1 MSNRV
6 YHDAHNTPA
15 SNSQVSIDRARGG
28 QIQIT
33 LTIPKK
39 THKLKLSV
47 GSGVVEIP
55 EVSVTFA
62 IDLEQMPLVNVAS
75 YKTDR
80 TQTGPATIP
89 YPNGVI
95 TYSESFG

>member
-28 QIQIT
+28 KISIT
-33 LTIPKK
+33 LKIPSK
-39 THKLKLSV
+39 TYPV
-47 GSGVVEIP
+47 RGGPGRVTTEAMQ
-55 EVSVTFA
+55 VSFE
-62 IDLEQMPLVNVAS
+62 IDLEEMPLVNVAS

-80 TQTGPATIP
+80 VQTGPNQMP
-89 YPNGVI
+89 YPNGV
-95 TYSESFG
+95 TKYNQTFG